1 MTGRALAISIPT
13 ARCCTAVP
21 PELCLRSLFTNTN
34 PLSDFRHHPILS
46 PNPSQ
51 AVSIPAVQSRP
62 KCLKPHSKHSGISD
76 TAPFK

>member
-34 PLSDFRHHPILS
+34 PLSHFRHHPILS
-46 PNPSQ
+46 PNPSH
-51 AVSIPAVQSRP
+51 AVSIPAAQSRP
-62 KCLKPHSKHSGISD
+62 KSLKPHSKRSGISD